1 MSGPSCRS
9 CARSVEAEHGHTR
22 LTVGEI
28 TAAIGA
34 NERTLRRAFLDRF
47 GVPPKTYLTTVRLHG
62 VRKGLRHRDR
72 TTTVIDVAN
81 RWGFWHMG
89 DFAMNY
95 RRVFGELPSE
105 TVKTR

>member
-1 MSGPSCRS
+1 L
-9 CARSVEAEHGHTR
+9 AYIADHGHAP

-28 TAAIGA
+28 SAAIGA

-47 GVPPKTYLTTVRLHG
+47 GVPPKSYLTMVRLHG
-62 VRKGLRHRDR
+62 ARRDLRRR
-72 TTTVIDVAN
+72 APGTAVIDVAN

-89 DFAMNY
+89 DFARNY

-105 TVKTR
+105 TTKTQRPH